1 LRWLIKL
8 YTFQFDLDRH
18 SKCAIVL
25 YSQAIDQLSAM
36 RTYDSFSEQE
46 LVEML
51 QAGDEAAFTSIYNRY
66 WEKLIAT
73 AYFFT
78 RNTQTAEDIVHDVML
93 SLWHRRDGIV
103 IQSLQAYLAT
113 AVRFAVFKSIARHRH
128 TSEITDETTVSV
140 AQESVE
146 EKLDAKF
153 EEEFLRG
160 VVERLPEKARLVFQ
174 YRREQHLSVKE
185 VANKMEVSEKS
196 IEYHMT
202 RALKMIKQA
211 FKKIKIL
218 FV

>member
-1 LRWLIKL
+1 MHK
-8 YTFQFDLDRH
+8 
-18 SKCAIVL
+18 
-25 YSQAIDQLSAM
+25 
-36 RTYDSFSEQE
+36 YDSFSEQE
-46 LVEML
+46 LVELL

-93 SLWHRRDGIV
+93 SLWHRRDRIE
-103 IQSLQAYLAT
+103 IQSLQAYLTT
-113 AVRFAVFKSIARHRH
+113 AVKFSVFKSIARQKDN
-128 TSEITDETTVSV
+128 SEITDEITVSG
-140 AQESVE
+140 AHESVE

-160 VVERLPEKARLVFQ
+160 VVEQLPEKARLVFQ

-185 VANKMEVSEKS
+185 VADKMEVSEKT

-202 RALKMIKQA
+202 RALKTIKQA
-211 FKKIKIL
+211 FKKIKLL